1 MDRSSG
7 RAACRP
13 RRFRM
18 RTERPPSP
26 AASATRS
33 GADDGLPA
41 VAVDRHKQAKTGRFS
56 AATCKRRSARA
67 SRSAA
72 GQARTPAKPPLASSC
87 STHQAA
93 WRPASTTTRR
103 SSATPAAA
111 QAGACGRQG
120 GVTSASQPPA
130 CDSRASAGS
139 SRLISPRPPRST
151 SNSTRFPRGQP
162 APGNSA
168 SSSAWP
174 LGMVAAGRLASMSPR
189 QTSPLASTSASATG
203 DGATFM
209 TRC

>member
-1 MDRSSG
+1 MDRNSG
-7 RAACRP
+7 RAAGRP

-18 RTERPPSP
+18 PTERPPP
-26 AASATRS
+26 LGANAMRS
-33 GADDGLPA
+33 GAGDGLWA
-41 VAVDRHKQAKTGRFS
+41 AAVDRHKQAKTGRLS
-56 AATCKRRSARA
+56 AATCRRRRARA
-67 SRSAA
+67 SRSTA
-72 GQARTPAKPPLASSC
+72 GQARTPAKPPLVSSC

-93 WRPASTTTRR
+93 WRPASTTTSR
-103 SSATPAAA
+103 SSSTPAAA

-209 TRC
+209 TGC